1 VRPRV
6 HAYLATICRDLGA
19 ELVHVGGVA
28 DPVHIVTTLPRTLSQ
43 ANLVEQIKKTFS
55 KSVPSTPPPLLGSG
69 GRMEVRGIRK
79 PFSEEAL
86 TGLDLIVVGRARLLR
101 KKATQPERIL
111 WRHLRNRNFAGYK
124 FRRQHP
130 FDGYVL
136 DFYCPSA
143 KLAIE
148 LDGGGHN
155 YSAGRTRDQTRSEF
169 LARHGVF
176 VLRFWNH
183 QVRQE
188 LNSVLR
194 AIWFALE
201 ERQKNNPS
209 PSSSPFGKGRGEVHV
224 PSVE

>member
-1 VRPRV
+1 V
-6 HAYLATICRDLGA
+6 D
-19 ELVHVGGVA
+19 
-28 DPVHIVTTLPRTLSQ
+28 
-43 ANLVEQIKKTFS
+43 
-55 KSVPSTPPPLLGSG
+55 
-69 GRMEVRGIRK
+69 
-79 PFSEEAL
+79 
-86 TGLDLIVVGRARLLR
+86 RARLLR
-101 KKATQPERIL
+101 KKATEPERIL

-155 YSAGRTRDQTRSEF
+155 YRAGQTRDQTRSEF
-169 LARHGVF
+169 LARHGVS

-188 LNSVLR
+188 LSSVLR
-194 AIWFALE
+194 AIWRRSDRKIIPHLH
-201 ERQKNNPS
+201 PL
-209 PSSSPFGKGRGEVHV
+209 PLVKGEAKSNRR
-224 PSVE
+224 SI

>member
-1 VRPRV
+1 M
-6 HAYLATICRDLGA
+6 D
-19 ELVHVGGVA
+19 
-28 DPVHIVTTLPRTLSQ
+28 
-43 ANLVEQIKKTFS
+43 
-55 KSVPSTPPPLLGSG
+55 
-69 GRMEVRGIRK
+69 
-79 PFSEEAL
+79 
-86 TGLDLIVVGRARLLR
+86 RARLLR
-101 KKATQPERIL
+101 KKATEPERIL

-130 FDGYVL
+130 FDSYVL

-155 YSAGRTRDQTRSEF
+155 YRAGQTRDQTRSEF

-194 AIWFALE
+194 AIWWRSDRKIIPHLHPLPLA
-201 ERQKNNPS
+201 
-209 PSSSPFGKGRGEVHV
+209 KGEARSTFR
-224 PSVE
+224 P